1 MVKVNLKSRFREL
14 QSEWSLLTQGA
25 AWVFS
30 TVAVFLLPPPAVLHG
45 GDTSLVNF
53 AKFVTTVALSICL
66 FIAGRYRLAR
76 ARKGWVASATV
87 FLLLSM
93 CGFFLYQHFRDK
105 WTANYL
111 GDRIAI
117 GDKLTED
124 GVNYLALP
132 KNRGMSPDT
141 IVWNATGNAGQIW
154 THDSI
159 QSCWERLSILYVCLF
174 PVVTACMVSVLQLSR
189 KAESR

>member
-1 MVKVNLKSRFREL
+1 MKPKSGLSQF

-25 AWVFS
+25 ASVVG
-30 TVAVFLLPPPAVLHG
+30 TVAVFLLPPPAVMHG

-53 AKFVTTVALSICL
+53 ARFVTAVALGICL
-66 FIAGRYRLAR
+66 FIAGRYRSDR
-76 ARKGWVASATV
+76 ARKGWLASATAL
-87 FLLLSM
+87 LLLSM

-111 GDRIAI
+111 GGRIAI
-117 GDKLTED
+117 GDKLTE
-124 GVNYLALP
+124 GGAKYLALP

-141 IVWNATGNAGQIW
+141 IVWNATGDPGQIW

-174 PVVTACMVSVLQLSR
+174 PVVTACVVSVLQLSR
-189 KAESR
+189 KAPSQ